1 MVGPLHAGALGVDD
15 GAAAGSLGAG
25 RIHDGTGVALVGD
38 DEQQLIAG
46 IFQGALLL
54 YGEGLVFGQE
64 LQGALAADAADRH
77 DEGDAGA
84 GHVDLQLAA
93 QAFLKPG
100 PGVGG
105 DHGKENGFLGLF
117 QAEGGKRLLHGG
129 AGADG
134 AQADRDAELG
144 IQSQKGVGGAAVGD
158 GDQPV
163 K

>member
-1 MVGPLHAGALGVDD
+1 MKAM
-15 GAAAGSLGAG
+15 
-25 RIHDGTGVALVGD
+25 
-38 DEQQLIAG
+38 
-46 IFQGALLL
+46 
-54 YGEGLVFGQE
+54 
-64 LQGALAADAADRH
+64 
-77 DEGDAGA
+77 
-84 GHVDLQLAA
+84 QLAA
-93 QAFLKPG
+93 QALLEPG

-105 DHGKENGFLGLF
+105 DHGKEDGFLGLF

-134 AQADRDAELG
+134 AQTDRDAELG